1 MLKTNYLIALTAI
14 KSNIFRSFLTTL
26 GIIFGVSAVI
36 SMLSINESARME
48 IIDEIKKLG
57 LNNIIIQ
64 SGTSD
69 LFSDNNID
77 GYNSLVAKE
86 NLTNSS
92 GSSSSNANSDKNLSK
107 GLCIEDYNVLKEILN
122 DKDVDLTYEFNSS
135 SRGIIN
141 NKFKEFEIISTN
153 EKYSKIFDKKIIKGR
168 FISNEDNR
176 SFSKVCVIT
185 ASIYRKE
192 FAYVEPIGE
201 MIKLGTSWY
210 KIIGVIEDD
219 NYSDVGFDYNNNKK
233 ENIKYTLYT
242 PLFTYYKREV
252 GSNLFNL
259 DKMIIKFEDNNY
271 ISYSSKLVDR
281 VLNRLHNGIKDYSII
296 IPKQLMEQKRKT
308 QQIFNIVMGTI
319 ASISLL
325 VGGIGIMNIML
336 ANVMERR
343 KEIGIRRALGATRKS
358 ILYQFLLESGLISS
372 IGGILGILFSF
383 VLTYSISKYAN
394 WETNIT
400 ITSIVASFLV
410 SVLVGIVSGIIPA
423 RKAAKLKPI
432 EALREQ

>member
-1 MLKTNYLIALTAI
+1 MLKINYIIALTAI

-36 SMLSINESARME
+36 SMLSINESARKE

-57 LNNIIIQ
+57 LNNVIIQ
-64 SGTSD
+64 SGISD
-69 LFSDNNID
+69 LFNETNIE
-77 GYNSLVAKE
+77 GYNSSVTKE

-92 GSSSSNANSDKNLSK
+92 GSSLSNTNSDKNLSK
-107 GLCIEDYNVLKEILN
+107 GLCIEDYNVLKKILS
-122 DKDVDLTYEFNSS
+122 DKDTDLTYEFNSS

-168 FISNEDNR
+168 FISNEDNI

-185 ASIYRKE
+185 TSIYRKE
-192 FAYVEPIGE
+192 FAYIEPIGE

-210 KIIGVIEDD
+210 RIIGVIDD
-219 NYSDVGFDYNNNKK
+219 GNYSGLGFDYNNNKK
-233 ENIKYTLYT
+233 QEIKYTLYT

-252 GSNLFNL
+252 GANIFSL
-259 DKMIIKFEDNNY
+259 DKIIIKFEDNNY

-383 VLTYSISKYAN
+383 VLTYSISEYAN

-410 SVLVGIVSGIIPA
+410 SILVGIVSGIIPA

>member
-281 VLNRLHNGIKDYSII
+281 VLKRLHNGIKDYSII